1 MALTDISSVERLRI
15 NTVEGQR
22 VGYATLVTYLEVA
35 RPHAFPRTSCNVDKR
50 TASSRSYGR
59 CRLISKSFV
68 ERACDVGQ
76 WEAYKKGYALH
87 AQCIAQG

>member
-35 RPHAFPRTSCNVDKR
+35 QPHTFPETS
-50 TASSRSYGR
+50 SHPHGR
-59 CRLISKSFV
+59 CKLISKSFV
-68 ERACDVGQ
+68 ARVCDTGQ
-76 WEAYKKGYALH
+76 WGACKMGYALH
-87 AQCIAQG
+87 AQCIAQS